1 MLALNCDIT
10 TLQMSL
16 EHGRTKAVHM
26 ESIFEP
32 ISIFNTFSNFFFS
45 CRRKHA
51 AISLLTSF
59 FAEQKNRTKQK
70 ARESEREKEG
80 KRNER
85 TRLLLRISR

>member
-1 MLALNCDIT
+1 M
-10 TLQMSL
+10 QMSL

-51 AISLLTSF
+51 AISLLTTF

-70 ARESEREKEG
+70 ARDRERERVRERERRKE
-80 KRNER
+80 K
-85 TRLLLRISR
+85 